1 MLLLL
6 PVLALLA
13 LVIPSS
19 AFGQATRTWVSGV
32 GDDANPC
39 SRTAPCKTFAGAI
52 SKTAEGGIINALD
65 DGGFGTLT
73 ITKSITVDGGHHTA
87 GILSSGGINGININD
102 ALNPH
107 GAGSI
112 KVVLRNLDFE
122 GNTSIPSSGG
132 FTPGLNGINITSA
145 RKVKIFDSQI
155 HDYSRSGVLV
165 APSAAAS
172 TDMRVLVSRTDIHS
186 NGGNAITAAPASGVL
201 AKVTAHNNDINDN
214 TCGLV
219 AARFGMSN
227 IFGTECGTTAANANT
242 GAAVINAFG
251 NSIAENT
258 GAGVMARGSSA
269 FVRIGGNEI
278 TGNVFGLRPID
289 SGGILSFGDNY
300 LFGNNT
306 DGTPTGPATIA
317 RPMHR

>member
-52 SKTAEGGIINALD
+52 SKTAAGGIINCLD
-65 DGGFGTLT
+65 PGGFGSLT
-73 ITKSITVDGGHHTA
+73 ITKSMTIDCRNTLA
-87 GILSSGGINGININD
+87 GMLGSGGINAVNIND
-102 ALNPH
+102 SATASP
-107 GAGSI
+107 GTI
-112 KVVLRNLDFE
+112 KVTLRGLDIE
-122 GNTSIPSSGG
+122 GNGTP
-132 FTPGLNGINITSA
+132 PGLNGINITSA
-145 RKVKIFDSQI
+145 RRVKIFDNEI
-155 HDYSRSGVLV
+155 HDFSRSGVLV
-165 APSAAAS
+165 APAAAAS
-172 TDMRVLVSRTDIHS
+172 TDMRVLVSRTDIHT
-186 NGGNAITAAPASGVL
+186 NGGNAITVAPASGVL
-201 AKVTAHNNDINDN
+201 AKVTAHNNDLNDN

-219 AARFGMSN
+219 TARFGMSN
-227 IFGTECGTTAANANT
+227 IFGTECGTAAANANT
-242 GAAVINAFG
+242 GAAIINAFG
-251 NSIAENT
+251 NSIAENA

-278 TGNVFGLRPID
+278 TGNTFGLRPID

-300 LFGNNT
+300 IFGNNT
-306 DGTPTGPATIA
+306 DGAPTAPVIPTT
-317 RPMHR
+317 RPIHH